1 MADFDIEFEK
11 VVVAEGGYV
20 NNPNDNGEE
29 TYLGISRKHNPDW
42 DAWREIDNIKRVFGT
57 KGINKRLK
65 NNTTITNS
73 AKRIYRYR
81 YWNKLEL
88 DDVPNQN
95 IAHQLF
101 DTAVNCGLDTAIRLA
116 QRVLGMTPTGKWSE
130 ALKYNLMKYEARN

>member
-65 NNTTITNS
+65 NKRSIKYKQRTFGTVQGRCRS
-73 AKRIYRYR
+73 HRVQDCHKRI
-81 YWNKLEL
+81 
-88 DDVPNQN
+88 
-95 IAHQLF
+95 
-101 DTAVNCGLDTAIRLA
+101 
-116 QRVLGMTPTGKWSE
+116 S
-130 ALKYNLMKYEARN
+130 

>member
-88 DDVPNQN
+88 DDVPNQD

-116 QRVLGMTPTGKWSE
+116 QRV
-130 ALKYNLMKYEARN
+130 